1 MKVLFVPV
9 LLVFAIGLTASPAFA
24 DYPEAILK
32 RSEANLKITL
42 NGRHEA
48 LKESAILAI
57 LDIKSMYPECRLD
70 GTIIPLM
77 RILRT
82 HTNAN
87 MRVLAALALYEV
99 GDDRALYAIKE
110 AARFDTSQLVR
121 HICLSIQAEAGQL

>member
-1 MKVLFVPV
+1 MKTFFALVLGAIV
-9 LLVFAIGLTASPAFA
+9 LGFAALPAFA
-24 DYPEAILK
+24 GYPEAVLK

-57 LDIKSMYPECRLD
+57 LDIKTTYPECRLE

-82 HTNAN
+82 HSDPN

-99 GDDRALYAIKE
+99 SDDKALYAIKE
-110 AARFDTSQLVR
+110 AARFDGSPLVR